1 MIFKTGEKTLN
12 YEYDPC
18 TEPIE
23 FLNDTK
29 INQVQEN
36 KKTTKFIISNASKNG
51 VDTTPNI

>member
-36 KKTTKFIISNASKNG
+36 KQTTKFIISNASKNG